1 MGAAVVGAAVV
12 GAAVVGAAVVG
23 AAVGAPHG
31 YPKALQRLVPS
42 VEVQIPTLQL
52 LYLSGL

>member
-1 MGAAVVGAAVV
+1 MGAAVV